1 MEQRIKDKI
10 RLYGEI
16 YIECLAI
23 SIKANPNNSRYMANE
38 MFREVAKDMRSELIS
53 RLQNGLQNLDTEGLD
68 NKALGT
74 ERDADLRHLHD
85 ELVKDKPEMIILEN
99 KQDIDV
105 PEGKPP
111 EPATINQKH
120 ALHKFGIKRIPE
132 YLGIK
137 EAGEILNILV
147 CRSREGDHEVI
158 ADLVE
163 QFNKEWAENPTT
175 IP

>member
-53 RLQNGLQNLDTEGLD
+53 RLQNGLQNEGMEAKED
-68 NKALGT
+68 KAIVGSTLAQAMDYK
-74 ERDADLRHLHD
+74 E
-85 ELVKDKPEMIILEN
+85 EN
-99 KQDIDV
+99 AK
-105 PEGKPP
+105 
-111 EPATINQKH
+111 PATDKQKH
-120 ALHKFGIKRIPE
+120 ALHKFGIERIPE

-147 CRSREGDHEVI
+147 LHSKEGDHDAI
-158 ADLVE
+158 ADLVGK
-163 QFNKEWAENPTT
+163 FNKEWA
-175 IP
+175 

>member
-53 RLQNGLQNLDTEGLD
+53 RLQNGLQNECIETKGD
-68 NKALGT
+68 KAIVDSTLA
-74 ERDADLRHLHD
+74 DAM
-85 ELVKDKPEMIILEN
+85 ESKEESAK
-99 KQDIDV
+99 
-105 PEGKPP
+105 
-111 EPATINQKH
+111 PATDKQRQ
-120 ALHKFGIKRIPE
+120 ALHKFGIERIPE
-132 YLGIK
+132 NLGLK

-147 CRSREGDHEVI
+147 LHSKEGDHEAI
-158 ADLVE
+158 ADLVGK
-163 QFNKEWAENPTT
+163 FNKEWT
-175 IP
+175 

>member
-53 RLQNGLQNLDTEGLD
+53 RLQNGLQNEGMEAKED
-68 NKALGT
+68 KVIGT
-74 ERDADLRHLHD
+74 SLADAM
-85 ELVKDKPEMIILEN
+85 EPKEEAK
-99 KQDIDV
+99 
-105 PEGKPP
+105 
-111 EPATINQKH
+111 PATDKQRQ
-120 ALHKFGIKRIPE
+120 ALHKFGIERIPE
-132 YLGIK
+132 NLGLK

-147 CRSREGDHEVI
+147 LHSKEGDHEAI
-158 ADLVE
+158 ADLVGK
-163 QFNKEWAENPTT
+163 FNKEW
-175 IP
+175 I